1 VRDKEGKP
9 CRVRY
14 EQVNAMLLNEF
25 LKAPRKIEE
34 QEAMIA
40 QQQKQIEALTSGL
53 QKLSAQLATAS
64 PSRGGL
70 GTSTCY
76 PNGLKQSIEVA
87 PATIAH
93 RCPSVRLLR
102 RR

>member
-14 EQVNAMLLNEF
+14 EQVNAMLLNQF

-40 QQQKQIEALTSGL
+40 QQQKQIEALTAGL
-53 QKLSAQLATAS
+53 RRLSAQLE
-64 PSRGGL
+64 
-70 GTSTCY
+70 TS
-76 PNGLKQSIEVA
+76 K
-87 PATIAH
+87 PATQT
-93 RCPSVRLLR
+93 VLNNQ
-102 RR
+102 